1 MNNHKTNKNNKKIK
15 ILKSKKTILCQNTYK
30 VINKNTHKIS
40 INKIISHKNIVNLQK
55 IKNIYKN
62 IKKPLLTSSRYNPIN
77 FKNEIKN
84 YKNINNNNSILNKS
98 NIKDNEHELIF
109 SKFSSKQVIKDLI
122 NNSYYKFELTYNILN
137 NIPYTIE
144 IYSRK
149 EKNMKNLIYKI
160 QQLGEQIIR
169 RIEYMNKLTQ
179 SNHLPKNIKIY
190 LTKQNKKLILNNINI
205 HKTNNTNHQNKKIYN
220 HKITS
225 ESINSAVTDGETI
238 VIFREE
244 ECLKC
249 LLHELIHFH
258 GLDKKLHNFYFTNT
272 DVNQIIH
279 LVRNTHNINKKD
291 EQRISE
297 SFTECLANILNI
309 IVNSRDKNLFVNSFK
324 KLLKF
329 ELNFSIQQISKL
341 LYKLNYKYFNDFLIK
356 DNNKNNKHNLNNI
369 LNQSTE
375 LNQSTDVFCYHILKT
390 YLLLNLEDFVNKIV
404 INIINNR
411 NYDDEIIPF
420 VTSSIHKI
428 LNKKEYPYKILE
440 KLVNQNLNILRIKYF
455 NNKNNN
461 KTKKKLIKVN
471 MRMTCLD

>member
-1 MNNHKTNKNNKKIK
+1 MNTHKTNKNIKKIK
-15 ILKSKKTILCQNTYK
+15 ILKSKKTNLCQKTYK
-30 VINKNTHKIS
+30 IINKNTHKIN

-62 IKKPLLTSSRYNPIN
+62 IKKPLLISSRYNSIN
-77 FKNEIKN
+77 FKNELNN
-84 YKNINNNNSILNKS
+84 YS
-98 NIKDNEHELIF
+98 NIKNNEHELIF
-109 SKFSSKQVIKDLI
+109 SKFSSKQVINDLI

-144 IYSRK
+144 IYSKK
-149 EKNMKNLIYKI
+149 EKNMKNLIHKI
-160 QQLGEQIIR
+160 QLLGEQIIR

-190 LTKQNKKLILNNINI
+190 LTQQNKTLMINNING
-205 HKTNNTNHQNKKIYN
+205 NHQNKKIYN
-220 HKITS
+220 NKITS

-258 GLDKKLHNFYFTNT
+258 GLDKKLYNFYFNNT
-272 DVNQIIH
+272 GVNQIIN

-309 IVNSRDKNLFVNSFK
+309 IINSRDKNLFINSFK
-324 KLLKF
+324 KLLRF
-329 ELNFSIQQISKL
+329 ELNFSIQQISKI

-356 DNNKNNKHNLNNI
+356 DNNKNNKHNLNKT
-369 LNQSTE
+369 LNQSI
-375 LNQSTDVFCYHILKT
+375 DVFCYHILKT
-390 YLLLNLEDFVNKIV
+390 YLLLNLEGFVNKIV

-420 VTSSIHKI
+420 VTSSIYKI
-428 LNKKEYPYKILE
+428 LNKKEYPFKILE
-440 KLVNQNLNILRIKYF
+440 KLINKNLNILRIKYF
-455 NNKNNN
+455 NKKNNN

-471 MRMTCLD
+471 MRMTCLE

>member
-1 MNNHKTNKNNKKIK
+1 MMTNKNIQNTKNYNKKLSNK
-15 ILKSKKTILCQNTYK
+15 NKNNLCQNTYK
-30 VINKNTHKIS
+30 VINKNTHQIN
-40 INKIISHKNIVNLQK
+40 INKIISNKNIVNLQK
-55 IKNIYKN
+55 LKNIYKN
-62 IKKPLLTSSRYNPIN
+62 IKKPLLVSSRYNSID
-77 FKNEIKN
+77 FKNELKN
-84 YKNINNNNSILNKS
+84 YKNTNSRLNKS
-98 NIKDNEHELIF
+98 NIKNNDHELIF
-109 SKFSSKQVIKDLI
+109 SKFSSKQVIDDLI

-137 NIPYTIE
+137 NIPHTIE
-144 IYSRK
+144 IYSKK
-149 EKNMKNLIYKI
+149 EKNMKNLIHKI

-190 LTKQNKKLILNNINI
+190 LTQQNKTLIINNIND
-205 HKTNNTNHQNKKIYN
+205 NHQNKKIYN
-220 HKITS
+220 NKITS

-258 GLDKKLHNFYFTNT
+258 GLDKKLHNFYFNNT
-272 DVNQIIH
+272 DVNQIIT
-279 LVRNTHNINKKD
+279 LIRNTHNINKKD

-309 IVNSRDKNLFVNSFK
+309 IINSKDKNLFINSFK
-324 KLLKF
+324 KLLRF

-341 LYKLNYKYFNDFLIK
+341 LYKLNYKYFNDFLINNNKKPNEIK
-356 DNNKNNKHNLNNI
+356 DNNENNKYKNNKNNLKNI
-369 LNQSTE
+369 

-411 NYDDEIIPF
+411 NYDDEIIPL
-420 VTSSIHKI
+420 VTSSVHKI

-455 NNKNNN
+455 NKKNN

-471 MRMTCLD
+471 MRMTCLE